1 MRASF
6 IFKNAQRGF
15 LDVRN
20 IQPDLEFLIGY
31 TTIPPEGTTQKTE
44 TTTTA
49 LPGK

>member
-1 MRASF
+1 MTAS
-6 IFKNAQRGF
+6 IILKNSKHGF

-20 IQPDLEFLIGY
+20 IQPDLEFFLGY
-31 TTIPPEGTTQKTE
+31 TTIAPEGTTQKTE